1 MGAVI
6 DARTVILPRVNKKR
20 HKNEEL
26 AKQMVYDMEQLL
38 EQNDLPVTNRNLRLL
53 GLGARI
59 VNKYRTDS
67 KSHTDKPAVGPN
79 Q

>member
-1 MGAVI
+1 
-6 DARTVILPRVNKKR
+6 VNKRR

-59 VNKYRTDS
+59 TNKYRSGSLSQTDR
-67 KSHTDKPAVGPN
+67 PAIGPG